1 MVWVLGLW
9 VTAGCVG
16 FYWVV
21 VGLLIA
27 IVDVDGLL
35 WWIWGDVG
43 CFFFFLIRV
52 VVVASGGLL
61 RWVCGGGFFFF
72 LNQSYGGGR
81 WWFVDVG
88 GLLR

>member
-1 MVWVLGLW
+1 M
-9 VTAGCVG
+9 G

-35 WWIWGDVG
+35 RWICGDVG

-61 RWVCGGGFFFF
+61 TWVGC
-72 LNQSYGGGR
+72 
-81 WWFVDVG
+81 
-88 GLLR
+88 

>member
-9 VTAGCVG
+9 VVAGCVG

-35 WWIWGDVG
+35 RWICVDAG
-43 CFFFFLIRV
+43 FYFYLFLIIV

-61 RWVCGGGFFFF
+61 MWVGC
-72 LNQSYGGGR
+72 
-81 WWFVDVG
+81 
-88 GLLR
+88 

>member
-9 VTAGCVG
+9 AVAGCVG

-35 WWIWGDVG
+35 RWICVDVG
-43 CFFFFLIRV
+43 FYFILFLIIV

-61 RWVCGGGFFFF
+61 MWVGC
-72 LNQSYGGGR
+72 
-81 WWFVDVG
+81 
-88 GLLR
+88 

>member
-9 VTAGCVG
+9 AVAGCVG

-35 WWIWGDVG
+35 RWIY
-43 CFFFFLIRV
+43 
-52 VVVASGGLL
+52 GG
-61 RWVCGGGFFFF
+61 VGFFFF
-72 LNQSYGGGR
+72 FKLELL
-81 WWFVDVG
+81 WWQVVVC
-88 GLLR
+88 

>member
-9 VTAGCVG
+9 AVAGCVG
-16 FYWVV
+16 FYWIV

-35 WWIWGDVG
+35 RWICVDVDF
-43 CFFFFLIRV
+43 FFFFLIIRV

-61 RWVCGGGFFFF
+61 MWVGC
-72 LNQSYGGGR
+72 
-81 WWFVDVG
+81 
-88 GLLR
+88 

>member
-9 VTAGCVG
+9 AVAGCVG

-35 WWIWGDVG
+35 RWICVNVG
-43 CFFFFLIRV
+43 FYFLIRV
-52 VVVASGGLL
+52 VMVASGGLL
-61 RWVCGGGFFFF
+61 MWVDC
-72 LNQSYGGGR
+72 
-81 WWFVDVG
+81 
-88 GLLR
+88 

>member
-9 VTAGCVG
+9 VVPGCVG

-27 IVDVDGLL
+27 IVDVDGFLR
-35 WWIWGDVG
+35 WISNDVV
-43 CFFFFLIRV
+43 FFFFFYLKRA

-61 RWVCGGGFFFF
+61 MWVGC
-72 LNQSYGGGR
+72 
-81 WWFVDVG
+81 
-88 GLLR
+88 

>member
-1 MVWVLGLW
+1 MVWVLRLW
-9 VTAGCVG
+9 AVVGCVG

-35 WWIWGDVG
+35 RWTCVDVG
-43 CFFFFLIRV
+43 FFFFFLIIRV

-61 RWVCGGGFFFF
+61 MWVGC
-72 LNQSYGGGR
+72 
-81 WWFVDVG
+81 
-88 GLLR
+88 

>member
-9 VTAGCVG
+9 AVAGCVG

-35 WWIWGDVG
+35 RWICGGVG
-43 CFFFFLIRV
+43 CFFYFYFFLIRV
-52 VVVASGGLL
+52 AVVASGGLL
-61 RWVCGGGFFFF
+61 MWVGC
-72 LNQSYGGGR
+72 
-81 WWFVDVG
+81 
-88 GLLR
+88 

>member
-35 WWIWGDVG
+35 RWIWGDVG
-43 CFFFFLIRV
+43 CFFFFFNQ
-52 VVVASGGLL
+52 SC
-61 RWVCGGGFFFF
+61 CGGK
-72 LNQSYGGGR
+72 

>member
-9 VTAGCVG
+9 VVPGCVG

-35 WWIWGDVG
+35 RWICGDVG
-43 CFFFFLIRV
+43 FFFFFLIRV

-61 RWVCGGGFFFF
+61 MWVGC
-72 LNQSYGGGR
+72 
-81 WWFVDVG
+81 
-88 GLLR
+88 

>member
-9 VTAGCVG
+9 VVPGCVG

-35 WWIWGDVG
+35 RWICGDVG
-43 CFFFFLIRV
+43 FFFFFFNQSCCGGKWWFV
-52 VVVASGGLL
+52 DVGGLL

-72 LNQSYGGGR
+72 
-81 WWFVDVG
+81 
-88 GLLR
+88 

>member
-1 MVWVLGLW
+1 M
-9 VTAGCVG
+9 AGCVG

-35 WWIWGDVG
+35 RWICVGVG
-43 CFFFFLIRV
+43 CFFFFFNQSFCGGKWWFV
-52 VVVASGGLL
+52 DVGGLL
-61 RWVCGGGFFFF
+61 RWVCGGGFFF
-72 LNQSYGGGR
+72 LIRVMVVAG
-81 WWFVDVG
+81 G

>member
-9 VTAGCVG
+9 AVAGCVG
-16 FYWVV
+16 FYWVM

-35 WWIWGDVG
+35 RWICVDVG
-43 CFFFFLIRV
+43 FFYFLIR

-61 RWVCGGGFFFF
+61 MWVGC
-72 LNQSYGGGR
+72 
-81 WWFVDVG
+81 
-88 GLLR
+88 

>member
-9 VTAGCVG
+9 AVVGCVG

-35 WWIWGDVG
+35 RWICVDVG
-43 CFFFFLIRV
+43 WFFFLIRV
-52 VVVASGGLL
+52 FVVASGGLL
-61 RWVCGGGFFFF
+61 MWVGC
-72 LNQSYGGGR
+72 
-81 WWFVDVG
+81 
-88 GLLR
+88 

>member
-9 VTAGCVG
+9 VVPGCVG

-35 WWIWGDVG
+35 RWIYGDVG
-43 CFFFFLIRV
+43 CFFFFFFNQSCCGGKWWFV
-52 VVVASGGLL
+52 DVGGLL

-72 LNQSYGGGR
+72 
-81 WWFVDVG
+81 
-88 GLLR
+88 